1 MRPALTLLTL
11 LAAGPIAGGLG
22 GCEGLTSSEEVY
34 VEVIDDGALDG
45 RGWAYRWTV
54 FEYGTR
60 IGGFVEFFEID
71 GINNTAD
78 APYFVPSACSWFG
91 DGPLRD
97 GRFVVAAQGLDGTSY
112 TARATFEPRR
122 RDGLQ
127 AQVAET
133 GGTEP
138 APFDIRMVPDT
149 AAQPDRR
156 CSVPAGLNATAAP

>member
-1 MRPALTLLTL
+1 MRAALTALVLC
-11 LAAGPIAGGLG
+11 AAGLVA
-22 GCEGLTSSEEVY
+22 CDGLTSREAVY
-34 VEVIDDGALDG
+34 VEVIDGGALED
-45 RGWAYRWTV
+45 RDWAYRWTV

-78 APYFVPSACSWFG
+78 APYFVPAACSWFG

-97 GRFVVAAQGLDGTSY
+97 GRFVVAARGVDGTTY

-127 AQVAET
+127 AQVAEA
-133 GGTEP
+133 GGTGD

-156 CSVPAGLNATAAP
+156 CSVSAGVTADASP